1 MPKKNQ
7 HLIKRIEDIEK
18 QLKELKLEVA
28 ADEPKKK
35 ASNKLA
41 VGQEVRV
48 LNPKKGQGTKGP
60 IVRINYGT
68 RRATVQTEKGNVSR
82 TLSNLKRTEPTSDA

>member
-18 QLKELKLEVA
+18 QLKELKIEAA

-35 ASNKLA
+35 ASKKLL

-48 LNPKKGQGTKGP
+48 LNPKRGQGTQGP

-82 TLSNLKRTEPTSDA
+82 IFSNLKRIERTTDA

>member
-1 MPKKNQ
+1 MPKNQ
-7 HLIKRIEDIEK
+7 HIIKRIEDIEK

-35 ASNKLA
+35 ASKRLV

-48 LNPKKGQGTKGP
+48 LNPNKGQGTEGQ
-60 IVRINYGT
+60 IVRINYAT
-68 RRATVQTEKGNVSR
+68 QRATVQTEKGNVAR
-82 TLSNLKRTEPTSDA
+82 IF